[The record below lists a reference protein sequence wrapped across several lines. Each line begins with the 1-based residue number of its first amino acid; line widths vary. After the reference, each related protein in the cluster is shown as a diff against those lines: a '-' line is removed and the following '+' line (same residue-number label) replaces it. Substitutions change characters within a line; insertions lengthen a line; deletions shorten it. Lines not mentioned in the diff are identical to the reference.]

1 MPNPTV
7 PEISHLTWDSVSIP
21 QNAIPITIKGHPYV
35 VEIDEFGTLDEV
47 GAARIID
54 IGDETNPQVISNMRL
69 GGPPARELRTIS
81 GDPQAN
87 FPLQGYAGHYCNV
100 PTRVDPEIVACSMIL
115 SGLRVFDIR
124 DPYNPREVAYY
135 NAPIKDRVTPA
146 PFEASNWAMSSPAFV
161 PSRKEIWYSDG
172 FQGFFAVRL
181 TNGAWPSAGGRRR
194 TSRQARRPSLRC
206 FRASS
211 TLAAGPKKTRRHGG
225 RRRGRGRQQG
235 REVPDEA
242 RSGQG
247 LRQARPR
254 RPQGRTG
261 QGPPPRRQG
270 QRSPHRR
277 PRSRPPRLRQGAQ
290 GRGGR
295 RPQGPRPQLREARLE
310 ARGGGSG
317 RLRTRGSAAGTRPS
331 CAWSLVCTSS

>member
-1 MPNPTV
+1 M
-7 PEISHLTWDSVSIP
+7 PEISHLEWDSISIP

-47 GAARIID
+47 GAGRIID

-69 GGPPARELRTIS
+69 AVHQPENFGAIG
-81 GDPQAN
+81 GDPQAG

-124 DPYNPREVAYY
+124 DPHNPREIAYY
-135 NAPIKDRVTPA
+135 NAPIKDRVTPE

-181 TNGAWPSAGGRRR
+181 TNGAWSSGGGGGGDGSGRRWALPALLPR
-194 TSRQARRPSLRC
+194 VLDARGRPEEDPWDR
-206 FRASS
+206 
-211 TLAAGPKKTRRHGG
+211 GP
-225 RRRGRGRQQG
+225 RRGRGRQQG

-254 RPQGRTG
+254 RPPGRTG

-270 QRSPHRR
+270 ERPPHRR
-277 PRSRPPRLRQGAQ
+277 PGTRPPRLRQGAQ
-290 GRGGR
+290 GRRGR
-295 RPQGPRPQLREARLE
+295 RPPGPRAQLRE
-310 ARGGGSG
+310 
-317 RLRTRGSAAGTRPS
+317 GSARS
-331 CAWSLVCTSS
+331 